1 MVYSSWFWLVWLT
14 LSGLSTSSL
23 VRMAGGGG
31 LRGSR
36 GQTRGGDQHYQFLG
50 IPFATPPTGD
60 RRWRPP
66 VPVSAWEGIREASVS
81 APHCLQMP
89 LRTPTKITGSEDC
102 LYLNVFTKSLDSAA
116 KKPVLVFIPGG
127 AFIA

>member
-66 VPVSAWEGIREASVS
+66 VPVSAWEGIRDATTP

-89 LRTPTKITGSEDC
+89 LRTPSKITGSEDC